1 MTNQELK
8 ELFEQLERA
17 GMNPQLCDTPVPY
30 FENYVKAGVPAN
42 PGDATQGEYILL
54 PKSLV
59 GMHPT
64 FVIDV
69 DGDSMRDIG
78 IMDGDRVHVQMDMP
92 VSDGD
97 IVMAC
102 VNGGECTVK
111 AYCEDEQGRKWLV
124 PRNAKYKPIL
134 LTEDMNVR
142 IIGKVVG
149 QIKDA
154 PRASYRE
161 CLKTIRQSL
170 EEDKAVVSRQRAVEV
185 IRAMGQHVTFGRL
198 WYAVYRAVVEQ
209 KAVSGYDDFVALVAQ
224 VVPEH
229 AHLPVAAELQ
239 RMAVQSF
246 SKPVPLWNRSNAPVK
261 GRWFDKYQQVGLM
274 AVEMLAP
281 LNTI

>member
-1 MTNQELK
+1 MNEQEIK
-8 ELFEQLERA
+8 EIFELLEKS
-17 GMNPQLCDTPVPY
+17 GLNPQLCDTPVPY
-30 FENYVKAGVPAN
+30 FENGVKAGIPADI
-42 PGDATQGEYILL
+42 GDATQGEYILL

-59 GMHPT
+59 GLHPT
-64 FVIDV
+64 FMIDV
-69 DGDSMRDIG
+69 DGDSMHDIG

-97 IVMAC
+97 IVMASI
-102 VNGGECTVK
+102 NGGECTVK

-149 QIKDA
+149 QIKSA

-170 EEDKAVVSRQRAVEV
+170 EEDKAVTSRQRAVEV
-185 IRAMGQHVTFGRL
+185 IRKMGQRVTFGRL
-198 WYAVYRAVVEQ
+198 WYAVYRALVEQ
-209 KAVSGYDDFVALVAQ
+209 KAVSGCDDFVSLV
-224 VVPEH
+224 VNTVPEH
-229 AHLPVAAELQ
+229 GHLPVAAELQ

-246 SKPVPLWNRSNAPVK
+246 IKPVPLWNRNNAPVK
-261 GRWFDKYQQVGLM
+261 GKRFDLYQQVGMM
-274 AVEMLAP
+274 AVEMMQQG
-281 LNTI
+281 